1 MSPGAGFVRPQTRKT
16 KRGGATT
23 SNNSPGLRRYKT
35 EDGMRLQFVKT
46 SPPASGPLSD
56 KTSGQDNIVKRR
68 VWSLLRG
75 EGLVKRLHPFRVV
88 IRSRERRER
97 YGESTRV

>member
-1 MSPGAGFVRPQTRKT
+1 MSPGAGFVRPRQSEEERPP
-16 KRGGATT
+16 ATT
-23 SNNSPGLRRYKT
+23 APGLRRYKT
-35 EDGMRLQFVKT
+35 EDGKRLQFVKT
-46 SPPASGPLSD
+46 SPPTSGPLSD
-56 KTSGQDNIVKRR
+56 KTSGQDSIVKRR

-75 EGLVKRLHPFRVV
+75 EALVKRLHPFRVV